1 MPEEAGGVM
10 KWTGCTLALLLLL
23 LGGCKTQL
31 YTALNQQ
38 DAMEMVAILLQ
49 HGIAA
54 DRMIMKDGSSTIEV
68 DSGWIADAVTL
79 LRENRYPRTGYESM
93 GDLFKPQGMI
103 SSPTAEHARYDYG
116 LSQELSRTLSDIDGV
131 ITARVHIVLPDNDP
145 LNGDGKPSAA
155 AVFIR
160 YDARVDLDKMLPQ
173 IKTMMA
179 DSVEGL
185 TYAKVSVVLLPVT
198 LPPVAPL
205 LPEKREAGFNWEWL
219 FAGAMALGGSGFAA
233 WNWRGRW
240 LPKRREDVSVAAVP
254 QLRRVS

>member
-1 MPEEAGGVM
+1 MPEEARSVM
-10 KWTGCTLALLLLL
+10 KRTGCALALLLL
-23 LGGCKTQL
+23 LGGCKAQL
-31 YTALNQQ
+31 YTSLNQQ

-54 DRMIMKDGSSTIEV
+54 DRVIMKDGSSTIEV
-68 DSGWIADAVTL
+68 DNGRIADAVTL
-79 LRENRYPRTGYESM
+79 LQENRYPRTGYESM

-103 SSPTAEHARYDYG
+103 SSPTAERARFDYG

-131 ITARVHIVLPDNDP
+131 MTARVHIVLPDNDP

-160 YDARVDLDKMLPQ
+160 YDVRVDLDKMLPQ
-173 IKTMMA
+173 IKTMVA

-185 TYAKVSVVLLPVT
+185 TYDKVSVVLLPVT
-198 LPPVAPL
+198 LLPVAPL
-205 LPEKREAGFNWEWL
+205 LPERQESGFNWEWPL
-219 FAGAMALGGSGFAA
+219 AGVLALAGGGFAV
-233 WNWRGRW
+233 WNWRGRL
-240 LPKRREDVSVAAVP
+240 LPKRREAVSATAVP